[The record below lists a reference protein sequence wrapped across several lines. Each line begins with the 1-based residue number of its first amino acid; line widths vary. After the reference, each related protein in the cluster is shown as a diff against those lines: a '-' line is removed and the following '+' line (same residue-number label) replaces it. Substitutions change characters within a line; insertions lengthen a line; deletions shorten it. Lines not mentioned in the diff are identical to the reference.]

1 MELKNFT
8 YLLLM
13 LGTALVPLILSFEKE
28 VAYAS
33 RWKYLFPSIAAT
45 GLFFIAWD
53 VWFTSI
59 GIWSFNPEYLIG
71 VKIINLPLEE
81 WLFFIAVPFS
91 CVFIYDVLKVK
102 LSKLK
107 QSNLFTFF
115 TYLLILISGLLFA
128 LHTTKLYT
136 SINFFLL
143 FLFLIFTH
151 FLGWFR
157 KFYPHFYLAWLIG
170 LIPFV
175 AVNGIL
181 TGLPVVE
188 YNPLH
193 NMGIR
198 LITIP
203 VEDSGYFLLLFL
215 MVMSGYE
222 YLTEKKYY

>member
-13 LGTALVPLILSFEKE
+13 VGTVLVPLLLSFENE
-28 VAYAS
+28 VRYAS
-33 RWKYLFPSIAAT
+33 RWKYLFPPIAAT
-45 GLFFIAWD
+45 GLFFIVWD

-59 GIWSFNPEYLIG
+59 GIWSFNPDYLIG
-71 VKIINLPLEE
+71 VNIVNLPLEE

-91 CVFIYDVLKVK
+91 CVFIYDVIKVK
-102 LSKLK
+102 LAKFNQSKI
-107 QSNLFTFF
+107 FIYF
-115 TYLLILISGLLFA
+115 TYLLILVSGFLFA
-128 LHTTKLYT
+128 FHTNKLYT
-136 SINFFLL
+136 SINFLLL
-143 FLFLIFTH
+143 FIFLVGTH
-151 FLGWFR
+151 LIGWFQ
-157 KFYPHFYLAWLIG
+157 KFYTHFYLAWLIG

-188 YNPLH
+188 YNSLH

-198 LITIP
+198 LYTIP
-203 VEDSGYFLLLFL
+203 IEDSGYFLLLFL
-215 MVMSGYE
+215 MVVSGYE